1 VPHMRSSEEQ
11 RSEEKRLAPR
21 NARGGVDGRSGK
33 PPDNDKMSKT
43 SNTLTASAAA
53 RARKIRVLLM
63 DVDGVLTDGHVY
75 LQSFPDGSVH
85 EAKAFHSQ
93 DGAGLKLAHDAGLRT
108 GVITGRK
115 SAAVVRRAKEVG
127 MEFVYQ
133 GYAEK
138 IPAYEEILRRAGVPE
153 EEVAYIG
160 DDLPDLP
167 VMQRA
172 GLAIAVAN
180 AVIEVRRGAHY
191 VTQRSGG
198 DAGVREAIEQIL
210 KAQGKWAVV
219 WKHARA

>member
-1 VPHMRSSEEQ
+1 MPRMRSSEEKRLEEK
-11 RSEEKRLAPR
+11 RSEGKRLAPR
-21 NARGGVDGRSGK
+21 NAGAGVDGRSGK
-33 PPDNDKMSKT
+33 PSNKMSA
-43 SNTLTASAAA
+43 TLSASAAA

-93 DGAGLKLAHDAGLRT
+93 DGAGMKLAHDAGLRT

-153 EEVAYIG
+153 DEVAYIG

-180 AVIEVRRGAHY
+180 AVMEVRRGAHY
-191 VTQRSGG
+191 VTQRRGG

-219 WKHARA
+219 WKRARA